1 MDVLRLATA
10 GSVDDGKSSLIGRL
24 LYDSKNLYD
33 DQLAAVERASQ
44 RRGSHALELALLTD
58 GLRAEREQ
66 NITIDVAYRYFTTPI
81 RKFIIA
87 DTPGHLQY
95 TRNMVTGV
103 SRVNV
108 SVILVDA
115 SKGLLPQSNR
125 HAAISLI
132 FGVPVLVVVVN
143 KMDLIDWDQ
152 DRFEAIQ
159 AEFRALAQNLGNP
172 QLAFIP
178 ASALHGDNVV
188 DRSIRS
194 DWYKGPTLLEFLE
207 SVKVPEEHKDEP
219 IGEPFRMLV
228 QHVIRS
234 DEQYRS
240 LAGTPISG
248 TLRTGDTVTILPGGG
263 TATVATIGTPDGAV
277 EQSERGVPLTVQ
289 LAENV
294 DVGRG
299 TMISA
304 GAPVPEIREFTAVVS
319 WMTETPLVAGR
330 DLLFQQGPR
339 RVAGRADAVISEFE
353 ISNLTEQPA
362 ERLENNGLGTVRFR
376 TSEPLFL
383 EPFANR
389 RELGKVLLIDPTT
402 FATVGA
408 ALVKTVQTGSG
419 PKTTTALAAKTREI
433 RGSAAAIVAET
444 IAKDHPEV
452 AVITLDELESGLNS
466 DRPDPIEAVRRA
478 RELAAV
484 LNQFGRPVLLIGDEL
499 GDQALVVEA
508 DFDAVRAEILAW
520 FRCY

>member
-1 MDVLRLATA
+1 MDVLRIATA

-44 RRGSHALELALLTD
+44 QRGSHALELALLTD

-66 NITIDVAYRYFTTPI
+66 NITIDVAYRYFTTPV

-103 SRVNV
+103 SRVDV

-143 KMDLIDWDQ
+143 KMDLIDWNQ
-152 DRFEAIQ
+152 GRFEAIQ
-159 AEFRALAQNLGNP
+159 ADFKSLAQNLGNP

-194 DWYKGPTLLEFLE
+194 DWYHGPTLLEFLE
-207 SVKVPEEHKDEP
+207 SVKLPEEPKE
-219 IGEPFRMLV
+219 EPFRMLV

-234 DEQYRS
+234 DEQYRG

-248 TLRTGDTVTILPGGG
+248 TIRTGDTVTILPGGG
-263 TATVATIGTPDGAV
+263 TATVATIGTPDGAADR
-277 EQSERGVPLTVQ
+277 SERGLPLTIQ

-299 TMISA
+299 TLISA
-304 GAPVPEIREFTAVVS
+304 GAPVPEIREFAAVVS
-319 WMTETPLVAGR
+319 WMAETPLIAGR

-339 RVAGRADAVISEFE
+339 RVAGRAYAVVSEFE
-353 ISNLTEQPA
+353 ISNLTEQPTD
-362 ERLENNGLGTVRFR
+362 RLENNGLGTVRFR

-408 ALVKTVQTGSG
+408 ALVKTVQIESG
-419 PKTTTALAAKTREI
+419 PTTTNALAAKTREI
-433 RGSAAAIVAET
+433 RGYAAPNVAQT

-478 RELAAV
+478 RELAAI

-520 FRCY
+520 FRSY